1 MQTVE
6 QALIAFNCL
15 RLTQKTQQKKKKDTY
30 GRNIEF
36 DRIKGEA
43 KMRKKKKKQ
52 GKAQKDTHAH
62 THTKKKKKKSKQ

>member
-43 KMRKKKKKQ
+43 KMRKKKKK
-52 GKAQKDTHAH
+52 TR
-62 THTKKKKKKSKQ
+62 

>member
-15 RLTQKTQQKKKKDTY
+15 RLTQKTQQKKKDTY

-43 KMRKKKKKQ
+43 KMRKKKK
-52 GKAQKDTHAH
+52 TR
-62 THTKKKKKKSKQ
+62 

>member
-43 KMRKKKKKQ
+43 KMRKKKKNKV
-52 GKAQKDTHAH
+52 KHKKTLAR
-62 THTKKKKKKSKQ
+62 THTQEKKKEE

>member
-43 KMRKKKKKQ
+43 KMRKKKNKVKHKKTL
-52 GKAQKDTHAH
+52 AR
-62 THTKKKKKKSKQ
+62 THTQEKKKKKSKQ